1 MKKTIGTITAV
12 IGIGLILLSGC
23 TKPGDHAKGAMFRA
37 NLQRTGVYNTKG
49 IHQLTELKW
58 KFKTEGWVYS
68 SPAIADGVV
77 YFGSK
82 DGNLYAVDIKTGQEK
97 WKFKTKYWVLS
108 SPAIADGVVYF
119 GSNDCNLYA
128 VK

>member
-1 MKKTIGTITAV
+1 
-12 IGIGLILLSGC
+12 
-23 TKPGDHAKGAMFRA
+23 
-37 NLQRTGVYNTKG
+37 
-49 IHQLTELKW
+49 
-58 KFKTEGWVYS
+58 
-68 SPAIADGVV
+68 IADGVV
-77 YFGSK
+77 YFGSF

-119 GSNDCNLYA
+119 GSFDGNLYA